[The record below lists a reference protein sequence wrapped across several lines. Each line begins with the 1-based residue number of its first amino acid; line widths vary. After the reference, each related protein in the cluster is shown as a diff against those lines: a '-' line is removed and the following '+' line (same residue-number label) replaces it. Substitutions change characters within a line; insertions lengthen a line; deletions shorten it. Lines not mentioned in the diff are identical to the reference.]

1 MLCYCVL
8 LNGHL
13 VGIYSSAADANTIH
27 KQTPG
32 SIVESCRLNS
42 EVATYTDAGAGK
54 SDTKQ
59 STEVDHS
66 GLQRQCSRA
75 GHPSV
80 S

>member
-32 SIVESCRLNS
+32 STVESCRLNS
-42 EVATYTDAGAGK
+42 EVATCTDAGAGT
-54 SDTKQ
+54 SDIRQ
-59 STEVDHS
+59 SSGEHRP
-66 GLQRQCSRA
+66 GLQRQL
-75 GHPSV
+75 SV
-80 S
+80 APRPA